1 MRDDLNFENKK
12 INFDDLVY
20 KEEINR
26 QIQEKNDSLMT
37 NEIEDY
43 VDKNMRE
50 MHKELEEI
58 KYSFQES
65 IKDAEGKF
73 LIHLKNKN

>member
-1 MRDDLNFENKK
+1 
-12 INFDDLVY
+12 
-20 KEEINR
+20 
-26 QIQEKNDSLMT
+26 MT